1 MSKGPW
7 WLERDVGEW
16 FGYDVPYL
24 RRGDSTPHLPIP
36 SVMAGRFDSS
46 VTRAAF
52 LSLGPEG
59 RVGHRIRTMLL
70 AARELE
76 GQYGVAAMELA
87 SRMLDD
93 SAERLKVVFRAAK
106 QLWTF

>member
-1 MSKGPW
+1 
-7 WLERDVGEW
+7 
-16 FGYDVPYL
+16 
-24 RRGDSTPHLPIP
+24 
-36 SVMAGRFDSS
+36 
-46 VTRAAF
+46 
-52 LSLGPEG
+52 
-59 RVGHRIRTMLL
+59 MLL

>member
-1 MSKGPW
+1 M
-7 WLERDVGEW
+7 D
-16 FGYDVPYL
+16 
-24 RRGDSTPHLPIP
+24 
-36 SVMAGRFDSS
+36 GRFDSS

-52 LSLGPEG
+52 LTLGPEG
-59 RVGHRIRTMLL
+59 RVEHRIRTMLL